1 MCAVLNYLMP
11 VCFVVVCLLS
21 VLFVTPVLSDLFS
34 IVRAAVCYSC
44 CVVYVFFFCLSHVLL
59 CVASFVCCVP
69 VCCDCFAC
77 SLFCL
82 RRCCL
87 LCLCC
92 VPVVALCAVIVLF
105 GYGLFAFVVCCC
117 CSTMLVCCLSVA
129 CLIYHLFVRVTCFV

>member
-82 RRCCL
+82 RRCCVC
-87 LCLCC
+87 LCLYD
-92 VPVVALCAVIVLF
+92 VGVV
-105 GYGLFAFVVCCC
+105 
-117 CSTMLVCCLSVA
+117 SVA
-129 CLIYHLFVRVTCFV
+129 CLFHFVCLLRDALNCLMCLFVWYLCVCCLALLC